1 MNGAEF
7 SPGEIVLIK
16 HIPLDDPSAVKA
28 RPALVVSGSA
38 FNKSSLDVI
47 VVVISSVVRLGDP
60 KQIVIREEDRSFSQT
75 GLKMTSAIKCGALF
89 AYPKSEIRRRLG
101 TVPHDVIGQ
110 VRALLVKFLTSD

>member
-1 MNGAEF
+1 MNRAEF

-38 FNKSSLDVI
+38 FNKSNLDVI
-47 VVVISSVVRLGDP
+47 LVVISSVIRFGDP
-60 KQIVIREEDRSFSQT
+60 KQIVIQEEDSCFSQT
-75 GLKMTSAIKCGALF
+75 GLKMTSAIKCGAVF
-89 AYPKSEIRRRLG
+89 AYPKTEIRRRLG
-101 TVPHDVIGQ
+101 TVPQDVIEQ

>member
-38 FNKSSLDVI
+38 FNRGNLDVI
-47 VVVISSVVRLGDP
+47 IVALSSVVRLGDT
-60 KQIVIREEDRSFSQT
+60 KQIIIQETDSCFPQT
-75 GLKMTSAIKCGALF
+75 GLKMTSAVKCGAIF
-89 AYPKSEIRRRLG
+89 AYPKSQIHRRLG
-101 TVPHDVIGQ
+101 VVPMEILQ
-110 VRALLVKFLTSD
+110 RVRSLLITFLTGD